1 MASSKDEAT
10 ADQKEAEMETFAKRK
25 NKLETWEETKIKPQ
39 YGSLNMFITVKDL
52 KNKRT
57 ELFGK
62 IVSLE
67 TDGTILILKY
77 KKIEALFTVFRCD
90 FNSDLA
96 LDSCIGTVAISLL

>member
-1 MASSKDEAT
+1 
-10 ADQKEAEMETFAKRK
+10 METFAKRK

-77 KKIEALFTVFRCD
+77 KKIEALFTTKKKKYNKLEQKWFEVECED
-90 FNSDLA
+90 HVA
-96 LDSCIGTVAISLL
+96 LERLTQSLF